1 MCWWDKTLPQ
11 SLFSRLY
18 RAWIRKNLSVAATLH
33 TLSLGAADA
42 VTGWY
47 AKSFADTTIN
57 VVVIPKSQQ
66 STLTG
71 TGIYIRYDAVGFTDS
86 AVKEGDEITD
96 AQSIRYLVESVV
108 PNGRGSK
115 LDFYTLQLIK
125 KVSLE

>member
-1 MCWWDKTLPQ
+1 MPQ

-18 RAWIRKNLSVAATLH
+18 RAWVRKNLSVSATLH

-57 VVVIPKSQQ
+57 VVVVPKSQQ

-71 TGIYIRYDAVGFTDS
+71 TGVYIRYDAVGFTDS
-86 AVKEGDEITD
+86 AVVEGDEITD
-96 AQSIRYLVESVV
+96 AQSIRYLVESVA

-115 LDFYTLQLIK
+115 LDFYMLQLIK
-125 KVSLE
+125 KVTLE